1 MSAHTPGPWRAV
13 AAASQMADPGTTIGR
28 LQPTGNEGAFWW
40 LFADADAGNA
50 EANAR
55 LIEAAPR
62 LLAALEGLHW
72 ACSGIAY
79 IQEEYAEQ
87 VEAARA
93 AIEAATGGAE

>member
-1 MSAHTPGPWRAV
+1 MSAHTPGPWAYSEQFDGDGESLGLEVVANRAAV
-13 AAASQMADPGTTIGR
+13 TRLPGVG
-28 LQPTGNEGAFWW
+28 LE
-40 LFADADAGNA
+40 DY
-50 EANAR
+50 ANAQ
-55 LIEAAPR
+55 LIAAAPR

-93 AIEAATGGAE
+93 AIVAATGDAA